1 MSESQPAG
9 GGFLWK
15 LGLHRRELRAWALYD
30 WANSVFMTTGLLIFP
45 VYFSDVASAGT
56 PAAVA
61 TARYSMATVVSM
73 VLVAAASP
81 ILGAIADYRAIKK
94 KLLAFFVL
102 MGVAGLAGM
111 YFVGGG
117 DWRLAIA
124 LFLVANTG
132 VTSSLV
138 FYESLLPH
146 IATQDEVDR
155 VSTAG
160 YALGYLGSS
169 LLMLL
174 HVAWIQKPAF
184 FGIPS
189 SEMAIRLAFLTSAIW
204 WLGFTI
210 PLLRRVPE
218 PPLRLESGETPGMD
232 PVMVGFRRLRE
243 TLREIRGYKHT
254 FLFLLAFL
262 IYNDGIG
269 TIIRMASIYGR
280 EIGIEAGSLLTSL
293 LVVQIVGIPFT
304 FLFGALAGRIGAKRS
319 IFVTL
324 AVYLLIS
331 VLGYRMTTAR
341 DFFVLAALVGTVQGG
356 SQALSRS
363 VFSTLVPKHKSSE
376 FFAFYSVFEK
386 FAGIIGP
393 FVFAVIVETT
403 GSSRSAVLSVVVFIL
418 VGGALLFFVN
428 IEDGQRVA
436 REAERL
442 AAPPALSGA
451 AV

>member
-1 MSESQPAG
+1 MSSAAPREDPPVPAR
-9 GGFLWK
+9 GFLAR
-15 LGLHRRELRAWALYD
+15 LGLHRPELRAWAFYD

-45 VYFSDVASAGT
+45 VYFSDVACAGS
-56 PAAVA
+56 PPAVA
-61 TARYSMATVVSM
+61 TARYSLATTISM
-73 VLVAAASP
+73 LLVAVASP
-81 ILGAIADYRAIKK
+81 ILGAIADYRAMKK
-94 KLLAFFVL
+94 KLLAFFML
-102 MGVAGLAGM
+102 MGATATACW
-111 YFVGGG
+111 YFIGSG
-117 DWRLAIA
+117 DWKLAIA

-132 VTSSLV
+132 VTASIV

-146 IATQDEVDR
+146 IASAHEVDR

-169 LLMLL
+169 ILMLL
-174 HVAWIQKPAF
+174 HVAWIQKPAL

-189 SEMAIRLAFLTSAIW
+189 QGVAIRLAFLTSGLW
-204 WLGFTI
+204 WAAFTI

-218 PPLRLESGETPGMD
+218 PPLRLEAGERADMNPLA
-232 PVMVGFRRLRE
+232 VGFRRLGV
-243 TLREIRGYKHT
+243 TLREMRGYKHT
-254 FLFLLAFL
+254 FLFLVAFL

-280 EIGIEAGSLLTSL
+280 EIGIEASSLLTSL
-293 LVVQIVGIPFT
+293 LVVQLVGIPFT
-304 FLFGALAGRIGAKRS
+304 FLFGALAGKIGAKRS

-324 AVYLLIS
+324 AVYLVIS

-363 VFSTLVPKHKSSE
+363 VFSTMVPKHKSSE
-376 FFAFYSVFEK
+376 FFAFFSVFEK
-386 FAGIIGP
+386 FAGIVGP
-393 FVFAVIVETT
+393 FVFTIVVSAT

-418 VGGALLFFVN
+418 VGGALLFFVD

-436 REAERL
+436 REAEAR
-442 AAPPALSGA
+442 AG
-451 AV
+451 

>member
-1 MSESQPAG
+1 MRDSAP
-9 GGFLWK
+9 GGFLSK

-45 VYFSDVASAGT
+45 VYFADVACAGSPST
-56 PAAVA
+56 VA
-61 TARYSMATVVSM
+61 TARYSLATTISM
-73 VLVAAASP
+73 LVVAAASP
-81 ILGAIADYRAIKK
+81 ILGAIADYRALKK
-94 KLLAFFVL
+94 KLLAFF
-102 MGVAGLAGM
+102 MIIGAVATSAW

-132 VTSSLV
+132 VTSSIV

-146 IATQDEVDR
+146 IASQEEVDR

-169 LLMLL
+169 LLMIL
-174 HVAWIQKPAF
+174 HVAWIQKPAL

-189 SEMAIRLAFLTSAIW
+189 VEMAIRLAFLTSGIW
-204 WLGFTI
+204 WAVFTI

-218 PPLRLESGETPGMD
+218 PPLRLEKGERAD
-232 PVMVGFRRLRE
+232 ENPVKVGFRRLGV
-243 TLREIRGYKHT
+243 TLREMRGYKHT
-254 FLFLLAFL
+254 FLFLVAFL

-280 EIGIEAGSLLTSL
+280 EIGIEAGSLISSL
-293 LVVQIVGIPFT
+293 LVVQLVGIPFT
-304 FLFGALAGRIGAKRS
+304 FLFGGLAGWIGAKRS
-319 IFVTL
+319 IFVSL
-324 AVYLLIS
+324 AVYLVIS

-376 FFAFYSVFEK
+376 FFAFFSVFEK

-393 FVFAVIVETT
+393 FVFTIIVQAT

-428 IEDGQRVA
+428 VEEGQRVA

-442 AAPPALSGA
+442 ADAEAPSPA
-451 AV
+451 